1 MGMSKR
7 HKRSFVVLALGL
19 SALAM
24 DRLVLLPGPATAAA
38 EASTFAAAPAVDLK
52 AVGLLADQLLAA
64 SAPVQH
70 PLMDGAAV
78 HVHDAFSSRVTA
90 PLQADA
96 VAEPVEQARVEPRRA
111 PSTPSLSAIV
121 LTESG
126 GYAVLNGRP
135 LSLGATRDGYT
146 LTALSSRSATI
157 EMDGV
162 RVTLS
167 LGGDRQNVHISP

>member
-7 HKRSFVVLALGL
+7 HKRSLVVLAMGL

-24 DRLVLLPGPATAAA
+24 DRLVLLPGPSTAAA
-38 EASTFAAAPAVDLK
+38 EASTFAAARAVDLK
-52 AVGLLADQLLAA
+52 AVSLLADQLLAA
-64 SAPVQH
+64 SAPLQN
-70 PLMDGAAV
+70 PLMDGAVV
-78 HVHDAFSSRVTA
+78 HAHDAFSSLVSA
-90 PLQADA
+90 PLR
-96 VAEPVEQARVEPRRA
+96 AESAAETLERARVEPRRA
-111 PSTPSLSAIV
+111 PSLPSLSAIV

-135 LSLGATRDGYT
+135 LSLGATRDGYR

-157 EMDGV
+157 DMDGV

-167 LGGDRQNVHISP
+167 LGAERHNAQISP